1 MRLCEPAALRANTR
15 ARAHPKPSSDTC
27 VRTRS
32 LARTQHAPP
41 QTRAERTLDWLAT
54 AAGVDV
60 DGVGACTGWPAD
72 PFRPKSAE
80 EGQRKDGPLSNR
92 LPDQS
97 HSLAV
102 AAAVAAAAGDSNPPT
117 WGNPVATVEAVPP
130 SSADGHFTAAA
141 AAAAAA
147 AVEGVLRQEAGRLT
161 VALVA
166 AVRAAMAEA
175 LRAGANTVL
184 PTPPPQP
191 PQPPPDVGKVGS
203 SRLSD
208 RKPCLMDRER
218 ERESANG
225 AF

>member
-117 WGNPVATVEAVPP
+117 WGNP
-130 SSADGHFTAAA
+130 ADGHFTAAA